1 MPATQLLCNRL
12 NNLSVLPAQA
22 LLVRLEA
29 KVLARSGITDIA
41 PLMKRLFPR
50 AAKAGAHLERYPARV
65 FLCAYMVLSHPK
77 VVFNTQGE
85 LEDMLAAAGKTMLT
99 AFEALLEQL
108 AEPIQVTD
116 RSVYHPTETL
126 CCHVQKG
133 WNVVNICTK
142 RLPVKSLLNSP
153 LAVSIPPV
161 VSATCHMLSQHIYRM
176 YSQHAALQVAYL
188 S

>member
-1 MPATQLLCNRL
+1 MLTCIVHASNTTALHKTEQP
-12 NNLSVLPAQA
+12 SVLPVQA

-116 RSVYHPTETL
+116 RSVCHSLETL
-126 CCHVQKG
+126 YCWVQNG
-133 WNVVNICTK
+133 
-142 RLPVKSLLNSP
+142 
-153 LAVSIPPV
+153 
-161 VSATCHMLSQHIYRM
+161 
-176 YSQHAALQVAYL
+176 
-188 S
+188 

>member
-1 MPATQLLCNRL
+1 MHASNTTALQQTEQP
-12 NNLSVLPAQA
+12 SVLPVQA

-116 RSVYHPTETL
+116 RSVYHSTETL

-133 WNVVNICTK
+133 WNVK
-142 RLPVKSLLNSP
+142 SAFKFRL
-153 LAVSIPPV
+153 AISIPPV
-161 VSATCHMLSQHIYRM
+161 LSATCHMLSQHIYRM

-188 S
+188 N